1 VIFWAGGLDAYTRP
15 LQKIP
20 PDMGV
25 TIVIVNFFRSVPT
38 QFNEILPRYTT
49 VPVELAGDN

>member
-1 VIFWAGGLDAYTRP
+1 MIFWAGGLDAYTRP